1 MNVLHMGT
9 NIAMKVNYEHKV
21 IKLYEDS
28 LVPSQDYY
36 TSDMVLSSKDEEIKN
51 IQNKLLKLG
60 FINA

>member
-21 IKLYEDS
+21 VKLYEDS
-28 LVPSQDYY
+28 LVPNQDYY
-36 TSDMVLSSKDEEIKN
+36 TSDMVLCSKDEEIKN